1 MKNLPSLRQLHA
13 LMLISETGSF
23 TRTADL
29 LSVTQSAVS
38 ILIREL
44 EAEVGAQLVYR
55 GRTASLTAGGQRL
68 ERAARRAWRE
78 IEQAQRE
85 VREHRENAQAVIR
98 LAVGSLSAATF
109 VPRALAMLEAD
120 PQSNLR
126 VELLD
131 GPMTML
137 ADLLISGDA
146 DVGIGSV
153 DLPIRKPAVL
163 KSEILDSDTLCAVAA
178 ARSRFAELFA
188 KHKRLGWETL
198 AGQPLVFVSCR
209 GVQWQQLLLKQMAA
223 HEGLYRAQEVQLF
236 STAIALAREGLG
248 IAIVPSAAARDLG
261 PDCLLRPVDD
271 ADARWS
277 TYWVTRR
284 ESSVPADAMECL
296 KRAIVQAMRDV
307 QPTRVRRRR

>member
-120 PQSNLR
+120 PQSKLR
-126 VELLD
+126 VGLLD
-131 GPMTML
+131 G
-137 ADLLISGDA
+137 
-146 DVGIGSV
+146 
-153 DLPIRKPAVL
+153 
-163 KSEILDSDTLCAVAA
+163 
-178 ARSRFAELFA
+178 
-188 KHKRLGWETL
+188 
-198 AGQPLVFVSCR
+198 
-209 GVQWQQLLLKQMAA
+209 
-223 HEGLYRAQEVQLF
+223 
-236 STAIALAREGLG
+236 
-248 IAIVPSAAARDLG
+248 
-261 PDCLLRPVDD
+261 
-271 ADARWS
+271 
-277 TYWVTRR
+277 
-284 ESSVPADAMECL
+284 
-296 KRAIVQAMRDV
+296 
-307 QPTRVRRRR
+307 